1 MREKK
6 ATIRDVAREA
16 DVSVATISRYLNK
29 KGYVSH
35 VTEKRIQ
42 SVMEEL
48 DYKPNEIARGLARQ
62 KTNTIALFIPDISNP
77 FFPQLVQAIEK
88 EAGRKGYKMILVP
101 ASSNEMT
108 GVSMWESFENM
119 YIDGFIFAPYQLKG
133 KSIKL
138 LKEKK
143 IPFVIVDRA
152 ADVTSTNSVAVD
164 HYKGAKLAVCHLFEV
179 GCRKIIHIGGPKQ
192 LIPSKERLRGY
203 TDSLKQFSPEHPVI
217 HYEGDFSLES
227 GKKLTG
233 EAITEHPDADGFFL
247 GNDLMAIGCLKILKS
262 LRKKIP
268 DEIAIAGFDGIDL
281 TKLVEPEITTIEQP
295 VYEIG
300 VAAADKLIQLI
311 EGKAEENDFL
321 MKLELKLQA
330 RASTLGFKGK
340 TRGKERDNDEADA

>member
-35 VTEKRIQ
+35 ATEKRIQ
-42 SVMEEL
+42 LVMEVL
-48 DYKPNEIARGLARQ
+48 NYKPNEIARGLAKQ
-62 KTNTIALFIPDISNP
+62 KTNTIALFIPDITNP
-77 FFPQLVQAIEK
+77 FFPKLVHAIEK
-88 EAGRKGYKMILVP
+88 GAARKGYKMILVP
-101 ASSNEMT
+101 ADSKEPA
-108 GVSMWESFENM
+108 GGMWESFENM
-119 YIDGFIFAPYQLKG
+119 YIDGFIFATYQLKEQ
-133 KSIKL
+133 SIQL

-143 IPFVIVDRA
+143 IPFVIADRA
-152 ADVTSTNSVAVD
+152 ANVTSANSVAVD
-164 HYKGAKLAVCHLFEV
+164 NYTGAKLAVCHLFEV

-227 GKKLTG
+227 GRQLTG
-233 EAITEHPDADGFFL
+233 EALTEHPDADGFFL
-247 GNDLMAIGCLKILKS
+247 GNDLMAIGCLKMLKS

-300 VAAADKLIQLI
+300 IAAADKLIQLI

-321 MKLELKLQA
+321 RKLELKLQA